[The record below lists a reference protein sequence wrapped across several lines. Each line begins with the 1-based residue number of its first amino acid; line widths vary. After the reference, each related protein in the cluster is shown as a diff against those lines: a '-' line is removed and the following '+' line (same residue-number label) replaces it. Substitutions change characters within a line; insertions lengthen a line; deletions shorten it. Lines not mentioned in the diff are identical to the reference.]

1 MNYITAKTILTPVNY
16 SSKWF
21 GIDYTMNLYR
31 GCNHGCIY
39 CDSRRNIYNIT
50 DFDTVQI
57 KKDAISILRNEL
69 RHNKKGIIGN
79 GAMSDPYNI
88 LDEKYELTRKSL
100 ELIEKYNYGIF
111 ITTKNNLII
120 RDMDVLK
127 RIKNKLISITIT
139 TPNDKLASIIEP
151 NVSVSSKRFKAM
163 KKLNENNIPCGIML
177 LPVLPFITDKTNDI
191 KKLIKLAYKNHAR
204 FIYPSSMGMT
214 LSENQRTY
222 FYKKLDESFPN
233 LKEKY
238 RKIYNDNYTCTTRN
252 YELYD
257 VFKQKCDDYGI
268 LYKMIDI
275 IKIYRKD
282 TDKHSTFFK

>member
-1 MNYITAKTILTPVNY
+1 
-16 SSKWF
+16 
-21 GIDYTMNLYR
+21 MNLYR

-163 KKLNENNIPCGIML
+163 KNLMKIIF
-177 LPVLPFITDKTNDI
+177 PVESC
-191 KKLIKLAYKNHAR
+191 Y
-204 FIYPSSMGMT
+204 Y
-214 LSENQRTY
+214 QY
-222 FYKKLDESFPN
+222 FHL
-233 LKEKY
+233 
-238 RKIYNDNYTCTTRN
+238 
-252 YELYD
+252 
-257 VFKQKCDDYGI
+257 
-268 LYKMIDI
+268 
-275 IKIYRKD
+275 
-282 TDKHSTFFK
+282 

>member
-16 SSKWF
+16 SLKWF

-50 DFDTVQI
+50 DFDTVRI

-268 LYKMIDI
+268 LYKMSDI

-282 TDKHSTFFK
+282 TDKQSTLFK

>member
-177 LPVLPFITDKTNDI
+177 LPVLPFITDKT
-191 KKLIKLAYKNHAR
+191 AY
-204 FIYPSSMGMT
+204 
-214 LSENQRTY
+214 
-222 FYKKLDESFPN
+222 
-233 LKEKY
+233 
-238 RKIYNDNYTCTTRN
+238 
-252 YELYD
+252 
-257 VFKQKCDDYGI
+257 I
-268 LYKMIDI
+268 LL
-275 IKIYRKD
+275 
-282 TDKHSTFFK
+282 

>member
-1 MNYITAKTILTPVNY
+1 
-16 SSKWF
+16 
-21 GIDYTMNLYR
+21 
-31 GCNHGCIY
+31 
-39 CDSRRNIYNIT
+39 
-50 DFDTVQI
+50 
-57 KKDAISILRNEL
+57 
-69 RHNKKGIIGN
+69 
-79 GAMSDPYNI
+79 MSDPYNI

-100 ELIEKYNYGIF
+100 ELIEKYKYGIF

-222 FYKKLDESFPN
+222 FYKN
-233 LKEKY
+233 
-238 RKIYNDNYTCTTRN
+238 
-252 YELYD
+252 
-257 VFKQKCDDYGI
+257 
-268 LYKMIDI
+268 
-275 IKIYRKD
+275 
-282 TDKHSTFFK
+282 

>member
-88 LDEKYELTRKSL
+88 R
-100 ELIEKYNYGIF
+100 
-111 ITTKNNLII
+111 
-120 RDMDVLK
+120 
-127 RIKNKLISITIT
+127 
-139 TPNDKLASIIEP
+139 
-151 NVSVSSKRFKAM
+151 
-163 KKLNENNIPCGIML
+163 
-177 LPVLPFITDKTNDI
+177 
-191 KKLIKLAYKNHAR
+191 
-204 FIYPSSMGMT
+204 
-214 LSENQRTY
+214 
-222 FYKKLDESFPN
+222 
-233 LKEKY
+233 
-238 RKIYNDNYTCTTRN
+238 
-252 YELYD
+252 
-257 VFKQKCDDYGI
+257 
-268 LYKMIDI
+268 
-275 IKIYRKD
+275 
-282 TDKHSTFFK
+282 